1 MNFLDD
7 ATVYLIH
14 LTFILIVIIFVM
26 TITLNIIAKFFR
38 KFFDIGKKNERFDK
52 N

>member
-26 TITLNIIAKFFR
+26 TITLNIISKFFR
-38 KFFDIGKKNERFDK
+38 KIFDIGKKNEKFDK
-52 N
+52 